1 MTYINKS
8 HFKTVGGLCSNFF
21 PPFFI
26 SVLASVSERA
36 CLSISWLLREQT
48 ESQAQ

>member
-8 HFKTVGGLCSNFF
+8 HFKTVRGLRSNF

-36 CLSISWLLREQT
+36 CLCISWLLREQT
-48 ESQAQ
+48 EIRAQ